1 MNERDDLCSL
11 NLPQSAKSY
20 ARMRGPV
27 GTGPRKV
34 DLYLKAHS
42 TILGQPLKG
51 FRNRDTVGP
60 VKLAFKV
67 AEKLMGDA

>member
-1 MNERDDLCSL
+1 
-11 NLPQSAKSY
+11 
-20 ARMRGPV
+20 MRGPV

-51 FRNRDTVGP
+51 FRNRDAVGP